1 MLAQRKLRPNL
12 FEHLRI
18 LWCRMMHDSP
28 MWPIRG
34 QYRCRSCGR
43 SFLVPWV
50 SEPAAE
56 PVEIWIRQEQ
66 RIARRAA

>member
-1 MLAQRKLRPNL
+1 MLAQRKVLPNL
-12 FEHLRI
+12 LERLRI
-18 LWCRMMHDSP
+18 RWCRMMHDSP

-50 SEPAAE
+50 SEPVAE
-56 PVEIWIRQEQ
+56 PVQIWMRPEPHIV
-66 RIARRAA
+66 RRAA